1 MSRTHAE
8 LFARY
13 EPEKALYGPALGLR
27 VHRALSWLRRAEM
40 EADAAGSPGE
50 GDPDAQFIFLWI
62 AFNAAYATDI
72 AEDYFASEQETFRS
86 FLDKLLTLDR
96 DRRLPDLVWR
106 QFTGPI
112 RELLKNKYVFRDF
125 WLSNKGTLAPD
136 AWQPRFEAANRN
148 ARDAL
153 AANDTLK
160 LLGIVLSRIY
170 TLRNQLVHGGS
181 TWHSSVNREQVR
193 DCARFM
199 AALVP
204 VIIEIMMDNPQT
216 LWGDA
221 VYPVVSE

>member
-8 LFARY
+8 LFERY
-13 EPEKALYGPALGLR
+13 EREKEGYGPALGLR
-27 VHRALSWLRRAEM
+27 VHRALSWLKRAEQ
-40 EADAAGSPGE
+40 E
-50 GDPDAQFIFLWI
+50 GNATSAEDPDAQFIFLWI

-72 AEDYFASEQETFRS
+72 AEDYFSSEQETFRA
-86 FLDKLLTLDR
+86 FLEKLLTLDR
-96 DRRLPDLVWR
+96 DRRLSDLVWR

-112 RELLKNKYVFRDF
+112 RELLKNRYVFREF
-125 WLSNKGTLAPD
+125 WLSHKGTLATD

-148 ARDAL
+148 ALDAL

-160 LLGIVLSRIY
+160 LLGTVLARIY
-170 TLRNQLVHGGS
+170 TLRNQIVHGGS
-181 TWHSSVNREQVR
+181 TWHGSVNRDQVR

-204 VIIEIMMDNPQT
+204 VIIEIMMENPQT

-221 VYPVVSE
+221 VYPVVAD

>member
-1 MSRTHAE
+1 MSRTHTE
-8 LFARY
+8 LFERY
-13 EPEKALYGPALGLR
+13 ERDKGRYGPALGLR
-27 VHRALSWLRRAEM
+27 VHRALSWLKRAEQ
-40 EADAAGSPGE
+40 EGDQAGTK
-50 GDPDAQFIFLWI
+50 DPDAQFIFLWI

-72 AEDYFASEQETFRS
+72 AEDFFASEQETFRS
-86 FLDKLLTLDR
+86 FLEKLLTLDR
-96 DRRLPDLVWR
+96 DQRLLDLVWK
-106 QFTGPI
+106 QFSGPI

-125 WLSNKGTLAPD
+125 WLSHKGTLAAD

-160 LLGIVLSRIY
+160 LLSIVLARIY

-181 TWHSSVNREQVR
+181 TWHSSVNRDQVR

-204 VIIEIMMDNPQT
+204 VIIEIMLDNPQT

-221 VYPVVSE
+221 VYPVVTD